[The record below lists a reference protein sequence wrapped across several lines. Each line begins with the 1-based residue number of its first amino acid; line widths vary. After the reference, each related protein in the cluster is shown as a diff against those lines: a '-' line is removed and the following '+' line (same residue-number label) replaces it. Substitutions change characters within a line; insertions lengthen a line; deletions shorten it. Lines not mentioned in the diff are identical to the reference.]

1 MDAVKVV
8 GFDGKNATRAAA
20 ILKALDGADRKEK
33 SSLHTELK
41 GIYRGNWDALKA
53 HNQSLLPVSVKPQPK
68 GRRNKGPYVRAA
80 GVS

>member
-8 GFDGKNATRAAA
+8 GFDGKNAARAAA

-33 SSLHTELK
+33 TSLHTELK
-41 GIYRGNWDALKA
+41 EIYKDNWQSLKT

-68 GRRNKGPYVRAA
+68 ARRNRGSARATS
-80 GVS
+80 VS

>member
-8 GFDGKNATRAAA
+8 GFDGKNAARAAA

-33 SSLHTELK
+33 ASLHTELK
-41 GIYRGNWDALKA
+41 GIYRGNWEALKT

-68 GRRNKGPYVRAA
+68 ARRNRGSARATS
-80 GVS
+80 VS